1 MFTRQQIEAAYAK
14 VKSGADFPKLVKEL
28 KQMGILSYEHSV
40 SEGSNVFYGE
50 DDYLVSVQMNKEA
63 VAVNNSSSTE
73 KLKIVLHEH
82 QQGQT
87 DYHTFCVE
95 AGKAGV
101 QKWVIDMGD
110 MTATYLDKSGAALL
124 VEAIPKA

>member
-28 KQMGILSYEHSV
+28 KEMGILSYEHFV
-40 SEGSNVFYGE
+40 SEGYNVFYGDE
-50 DDYLVSVQMNKEA
+50 DYSVSMKMNKEA
-63 VAVNNSSSTE
+63 VAVANSSSSE
-73 KLKIVLHEH
+73 KIKASLRVH

-95 AGKAGV
+95 AGQAGV
-101 QKWVIDMGD
+101 QKWVIDMED
-110 MTATYLDKSGAALL
+110 MTATYLDKSGAALH

>member
-1 MFTRQQIEAAYAK
+1 MFTRQQIEAAHAK

-28 KQMGILSYEHSV
+28 RQMGVMSYEHFV
-40 SEGSNVFYGE
+40 SEGSNVFYGD
-50 DDYLVSVQMNKEA
+50 DDYSVSIQMNKEA
-63 VAVNNSSSTE
+63 VAVANSSSTE
-73 KLKIVLHEH
+73 KLTAVLHDH
-82 QQGQT
+82 RQGQT

-110 MTATYLDKSGAALL
+110 MTATYLDKTGAALL
-124 VEAIPKA
+124 TEPIPKA